1 MYHNVDEIGKLQK
14 IKDDFDK
21 EMLEALQQV
30 KYLSDSNTA
39 LQQELDKLKV
49 AAQAMVD
56 MVEIPKDN
64 AEAPLSLVEKLRR
77 VPQGVLQYVSATTRQ
92 YVLHVL
98 ELVKSYWPQTP
109 LDPLGEGMKSDCS
122 EEQFDQYLLEV
133 SPIADRIVDS
143 LGNA

>member
-1 MYHNVDEIGKLQK
+1 MLDLKIVMYHNADEIGKLQK

-49 AAQAMVD
+49 AAQAVVD
-56 MVEIPKDN
+56 MVEIPEDN
-64 AEAPLSLVEKLRR
+64 AEAPLSLAEKLRR

-92 YVLHVL
+92 YVSHVL
-98 ELVKSYWPQTP
+98 ELVKSYWPHRP
-109 LDPLGEGMKSDCS
+109 
-122 EEQFDQYLLEV
+122 
-133 SPIADRIVDS
+133 RIC
-143 LGNA
+143 